1 VETPWDGS
9 MLSITTTPERFT
21 VTHNL
26 GEHFP
31 QSQKY
36 SVSAPSFFLLAE
48 EIAKI
53 FPLRK

>member
-1 VETPWDGS
+1 
-9 MLSITTTPERFT
+9 MFLIITTPEEFT

-26 GEHFP
+26 GEHWP

-36 SVSAPSFFLLAE
+36 SVSAPSFFLLAD

-53 FPLRK
+53 FPVRK